1 MGNLPIEQVREY
13 FKERQMEERI
23 LLFEGSSAT
32 VDLAA
37 KELLV
42 IPARIA
48 KTLSFK
54 KDSGCILVVTAGD
67 MMIDNIKFKE
77 AFSMKAKMLSP
88 EEVLNKVRH
97 PVGGV
102 CPFALPR
109 DVEVYLDVSLKR
121 FQTVFPACG
130 SQNSAIEMTCEELQR
145 YAHAV
150 DWVDVCKG

>member
-1 MGNLPIEQVREY
+1 
-13 FKERQMEERI
+13 MEERI

>member
-1 MGNLPIEQVREY
+1 MPIEQVREY

>member
-1 MGNLPIEQVREY
+1 MAIEQVREY

-37 KELLV
+37 KALLV

-54 KDSGCILVVTAGD
+54 KDNGCILVVTAGD
-67 MMIDNIKFKE
+67 MKVDNIKFKE

-88 EEVLNKVRH
+88 EEVLNNVGH

-102 CPFALPR
+102 CPFALPKG
-109 DVEVYLDVSLKR
+109 VEVYLDVSLKR

-145 YAHAV
+145 YAHAM

>member
-1 MGNLPIEQVREY
+1 MAIEQVREY

-32 VDLAA
+32 VDLAPKA
-37 KELLV
+37 LLV

-54 KDSGCILVVTAGD
+54 KDNGCILVVTAGD
-67 MMIDNIKFKE
+67 MKIDNIKFKA

-88 EEVLNKVRH
+88 EEVLNKVGH

-145 YAHAV
+145 YAHAM